1 MSGADNLH
9 IVREMF
15 REVFSDVY
23 ERVMLATDCH
33 DTYNKTDMIRVPSA
47 LGYFSVVYIISNPLP
62 DLNYLYRSIQQNYLN
77 ILNTQNVNK
86 TGDIIRL
93 RHIPYR
99 VKVDIPLL

>member
-1 MSGADNLH
+1 MNPNKEAIRCLELTTYNRRD

-15 REVFSDVY
+15 GEVFSDVY

-33 DTYNKTDMIRVPSA
+33 DTYYKTDMIRVPSA

-77 ILNTQNVNK
+77 ILNT
-86 TGDIIRL
+86 
-93 RHIPYR
+93 
-99 VKVDIPLL
+99 